1 MMDASAVFSCILLL
15 LTARCSFALL
25 SSPSGSNSYPKTFR
39 QQLKRGRKKAYTS
52 LNDMKLNNIRREVK
66 NDEEKRKQDADRIW
80 ITQLFSDMRVNE
92 EMNEI
97 CDNWLDAYNVKDWK

>member
-1 MMDASAVFSCILLL
+1 
-15 LTARCSFALL
+15 
-25 SSPSGSNSYPKTFR
+25 
-39 QQLKRGRKKAYTS
+39 
-52 LNDMKLNNIRREVK
+52 MKRREVK
-66 NDEEKRKQDADRIW
+66 NDEEKRKQDADHIW